1 MTIQISL
8 VIWTVIGFISLSL
21 ILNQFLFKPLLKVM
35 DDRNEKI
42 KSGEENRRIELERR
56 EKTRKALEISNAARE
71 QEAVKAMEKELANE
85 RKKTETILADKKAE
99 YDAEL
104 EKIRQQYDTDTRA
117 AEENLSETIDKLA
130 QKYVKTQILK

>member
-8 VIWTVIGFISLSL
+8 VIWTVIGFVVLSL
-21 ILNQFLFKPLLKVM
+21 ILDRFLFKPLLKVM

-42 KSGEENRRIELERR
+42 KTGEENRQKELERR
-56 EKTRKALEISNAARE
+56 EKINKALEISNAARE
-71 QEAVKAMEKELANE
+71 QEALKEAERALENE

-104 EKIRQQYDTDTRA
+104 EKISKEYEEKTSA
-117 AEENLSETIDKLA
+117 AEKNLSESIDKLA
-130 QKYVKTQILK
+130 LKYVKTQIL